1 MSLPRKNNTD
11 HQHSGAKVFE
21 AANGLDEF
29 LKTIEKDFFAEVKV
43 HFNYH
48 KESKKSDMV
57 LDLHFNFGITES
69 LHFFT
74 SGTWGGMTLS
84 EKEHK
89 VSSTFET
96 AFNELNAK
104 NNFSLDIA
112 ETSLHFKDTSII
124 ISRIYAH
131 SVPEQLGNVVMK
143 ASEHFV
149 YFTKGLTEM
158 PYEIFVPVFEYG
170 GTNVFEPQKRKNS
183 YFDYWGLYFDDESH
197 QVMIYSLD
205 KRKMYEVDL
214 FLFE

>member
-11 HQHSGAKVFE
+11 HQQSGAKVFE

-29 LKTIEKDFFAEVKV
+29 LKTIEKDFFAEVKI

-48 KESKKSDMV
+48 KETKKTDMV
-57 LDLHFNFGITES
+57 LDLNFNFGITES

-74 SGTWGGMTLS
+74 TGTWGGMTFP
-84 EKEHK
+84 KKGHK
-89 VSSTFET
+89 VSSSFEH
-96 AFNELNAK
+96 AFRELNAK

-124 ISRIYAH
+124 ISRVYTH
-131 SVPEQLGNVVMK
+131 SVPQQIGNILLK

-149 YFTKGLTEM
+149 YYTKGLTEM
-158 PYEIFVPVFEYG
+158 PYEIFVPVYEYG
-170 GTNVFEPQKRKNS
+170 APDAFEPKKGKSS
-183 YFDYWGLYFDDESH
+183 YFDYWGLYFEDESH

-205 KRKMYEVDL
+205 KRKFYEVDL

>member
-29 LKTIEKDFFAEVKV
+29 LKTIEKDFFAEVKM
-43 HFNYH
+43 HFKH
-48 KESKKSDMV
+48 DKESKKTDMI

-74 SGTWGGMTLS
+74 SGTWGGMTFP
-84 EKEHK
+84 EREHK
-89 VSSTFET
+89 VSSSLEK
-96 AFNELNAK
+96 AFAELNSK
-104 NNFSLDIA
+104 NNFLLDISEA
-112 ETSLHFKDTSII
+112 SLHFKDTSII
-124 ISRIYAH
+124 ISRVY
-131 SVPEQLGNVVMK
+131 EQSIPDQIGNILLK

-149 YFTKGLTEM
+149 YYTKGLTEI
-158 PYEIFVPVFEYG
+158 PYEIFVPVYEYG
-170 GTNVFEPQKRKNS
+170 APSVFEPKKGKSS
-183 YFDYWGLYFDDESH
+183 YFDYWGLYFEDDSH
-197 QVMIYSLD
+197 QVMIYSLH